1 MSGVFKIKE
10 SKNRKFESNSFKCD
24 SESRNNVDNRFKF
37 VNFTDTVKRKSK
49 IKTNGSQPE
58 AHVKGELTSL
68 SNVTYNR
75 SSNQLEISNIR
86 EVVDNQ
92 SVVRG
97 GKKG

>member
-1 MSGVFKIKE
+1 M
-10 SKNRKFESNSFKCD
+10 
-24 SESRNNVDNRFKF
+24 DNRFKF
-37 VNFTDTVKRKSK
+37 VNFTDSVKRKSK

-86 EVVDNQ
+86 EVVGNQ
-92 SVVRG
+92 SIVRG
-97 GKKG
+97 AKKG